1 MEFLA
6 EPSRMC
12 IGWRECLD
20 LGWGVKYEVERN
32 WGERWCRQDQVFKP
46 S

>member
-20 LGWGVKYEVERN
+20 FGVGSKVRGGEGLG
-32 WGERWCRQDQVFKP
+32 
-46 S
+46 